1 MAKVAVLTD
10 STSTIPKDTKDALNI
25 SVISQVV
32 IWGEETY
39 KDGIEIQPTEFYQRL
54 STSPTMPTTSQASV
68 ADFQKEYDRLHGEGY
83 DILCVL
89 VSSKLSGTINSAVQ
103 AKELVP
109 DAKVE
114 IVDSQA
120 AAMAL
125 GFQVIEAAKMAQA
138 GEDLAACRARAE
150 KAVQHTGVIL
160 TPETLEFLHRGGR
173 IGGASRFLATALNIK
188 PILELQDGRI
198 EPLERVRT
206 RKKVLKRLVDLVEER
221 IGGRTPVSISP
232 LHANSPAD
240 ARELQEMAAR
250 LNPVNSVLTEVSP
263 AIGTHTGPGTVGLA
277 YIAGME

>member
-10 STSTIPKDTKDALNI
+10 STSTLPQDKRDSLNI

-39 KDGIEIQPTEFYQRL
+39 KDGIEIQPTDFYKRL
-54 STSPTMPTTSQASV
+54 STSATMPTTSQASV
-68 ADFQKEYDRLHGEGY
+68 ADFQEHYDRLHGEGY
-83 DILCVL
+83 EILCVL

-109 DAKVE
+109 DAKIE
-114 IVDSQA
+114 IIDSQA

-125 GFQVIEAAKMAQA
+125 GFQAIEAAKVAQT
-138 GEDLAACRARAE
+138 GGDMAACKARAE
-150 KAVQHTGVIL
+150 MAVKNTGVVL

-206 RKKVLKRLVDLVEER
+206 RKKVLQRLVDLVEER
-221 IGGRTPVSISP
+221 IGGRGNVHLSP
-232 LHANSPAD
+232 LHANSPTD
-240 ARELQEMAAR
+240 ARALQEMAAR
-250 LNPVNSVLTEVSP
+250 LNPVESVLTEVSP

-277 YIAGME
+277 YMAGMD